1 MSGDDPVPVTDAL
14 DGLLRS
20 LRGGAGRA
28 EVGGVFGRWEEAV
41 GQALAANVR
50 PVRLEH
56 GTLLVEVDDPAWATQ
71 VRFLADD
78 ITARLAEVTRR
89 RPSSASTSASAALV
103 ADVRRAG
110 GRRCSAALRHPLG
123 RLDPIADTLAT
134 GPLDPDEGQPAD
146 GVNASQ
152 DARIP

>member
-1 MSGDDPVPVTDAL
+1 MSADEPVAFTDSL

-41 GQALAANVR
+41 GAALAANVR

-78 ITARLAEVTRR
+78 LPAPLPRSPASS
-89 RPSSASTSASAALV
+89 SSAC
-103 ADVRRAG
+103 RGAG
-110 GRRCSAALRHPLG
+110 SGGPR
-123 RLDPIADTLAT
+123 AT
-134 GPLDPDEGQPAD
+134 GSRD
-146 GVNASQ
+146 
-152 DARIP
+152 